1 MRLPAVHPSRSAAS
15 GFTMTELALSIA
27 VVGIAL
33 VAIIGI
39 LPSGLTVQQ
48 QNREDTVVTEDARY
62 LLEAIRSGSRGMTD
76 LAGHLE
82 ALRWTRRQV
91 GRVGS
96 IDFHGIHNPE
106 PPAGGILLTNNEH
119 IVALLSMPREET
131 LPNGRIV
138 TNEVTAV
145 FRSFTGSFRDKPFLD
160 ADAGNRPSAARLD
173 TAFRYLVTA
182 ESRPAATRPPV
193 VLDLATNQVE
203 RSILLNQQILL
214 DRSLNELAL
223 TFQWPVFQL
232 GGEYRGGNN
241 RRVFRTQHFSSGT
254 IAVTNF
260 LGMGMNIR
268 RFVPGMA
275 PSSSL

>member
-15 GFTMTELALSIA
+15 WFTMTELALSIA

-119 IVALLSMPREET
+119 IVALLSMPLEET

-182 ESRPAATRPPV
+182 
-193 VLDLATNQVE
+193 
-203 RSILLNQQILL
+203 
-214 DRSLNELAL
+214 
-223 TFQWPVFQL
+223 
-232 GGEYRGGNN
+232 
-241 RRVFRTQHFSSGT
+241 
-254 IAVTNF
+254 
-260 LGMGMNIR
+260 
-268 RFVPGMA
+268 
-275 PSSSL
+275 